1 MRVSR
6 RTGEPWVG
14 DGQEMLVVSWCR
26 ALGQAAE
33 GEGQAGELHPWVWWG
48 GRGEE
53 GGGGGLAQL
62 LALRTGLPACL
73 QLQPQARLGL
83 CQLSREPLSLR
94 GFCLQGEKQQRGV

>member
-1 MRVSR
+1 MRVSW

-33 GEGQAGELHPWVWWG
+33 VEGQAGELHPWVWWG

-53 GGGGGLAQL
+53 GGGVFGSAPGSADRTACMSPAAATGTAW
-62 LALRTGLPACL
+62 ALSA
-73 QLQPQARLGL
+73 
-83 CQLSREPLSLR
+83 
-94 GFCLQGEKQQRGV
+94 